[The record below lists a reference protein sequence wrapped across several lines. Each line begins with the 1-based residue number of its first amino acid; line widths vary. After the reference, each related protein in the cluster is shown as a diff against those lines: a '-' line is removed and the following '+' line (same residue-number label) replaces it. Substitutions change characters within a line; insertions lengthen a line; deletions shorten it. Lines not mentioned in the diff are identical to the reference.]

1 MMTDLSVLSDFSAV
15 LKCVSNSSVS
25 PSSPISAAHGLC
37 LLSSSCTLS
46 GAFLSAFSR
55 FNSVAAFASEVTG
68 CVKEF
73 YSTSVVLSYAMCV
86 RTLFVLF
93 GDSRGASSGAV
104 AYAVF

>member
-55 FNSVAAFASEVTG
+55 FNSVAAFASAVT
-68 CVKEF
+68 EF
-73 YSTSVVLSYAMCV
+73 YATSVVLSDAICV
-86 RTLFVLF
+86 RTLFELF